1 MDTELAGAGRQIE
14 DEQPPWWLPIE
25 LWEDIF
31 AILFPS
37 VRAAVLT
44 CRDWHAI
51 ITSPRMW
58 RRYSA
63 LHLSTNGKITS
74 AFEFLWI
81 LQNLKEIRRN
91 MNRKGTLRT
100 RRRLIRFVCGRGLD
114 VVLAD
119 MIRYHS
125 THVVLP
131 VAYYPPAFSSLYFFS
146 KNEVPRQDFRDT
158 TGSAIRVA
166 VLRQNKEVIAL
177 LFQHGLSSPLESNRT
192 DLSALAL
199 AASLPSLEI
208 FQVLLSIA
216 APPTTTSP
224 PLTHTNRCC
233 YKNATLSH

>member
-74 AFEFLWI
+74 AFEFGCI
-81 LQNLKEIRRN
+81 LRNLKEIRRN
-91 MNRKGTLRT
+91 MNRKWTLRT

-119 MIRYHS
+119 MIRYRYP
-125 THVVLP
+125 TPVLT
-131 VAYYPPAFSSLYFFS
+131 VAHYP
-146 KNEVPRQDFRDT
+146 FR
-158 TGSAIRVA
+158 I
-166 VLRQNKEVIAL
+166 
-177 LFQHGLSSPLESNRT
+177 LF
-192 DLSALAL
+192 
-199 AASLPSLEI
+199 I
-208 FQVLLSIA
+208 F
-216 APPTTTSP
+216 
-224 PLTHTNRCC
+224 
-233 YKNATLSH
+233 